1 MKANVQLLIFG
12 IVLSMV
18 SVGQLKA
25 QLNFTSAATVTIDF
39 STTIAGVNNGT
50 YAGTGLAPS
59 PAVGQLDSDGLTI
72 TGIGNTTGGSI
83 SSNFFILPPPDALF
97 AVTAGVDTWFGMSP
111 LGDWSIVLQV
121 DNNIPG
127 TSIYSFDVD
136 FQMLFRNLSP
146 ADQTYKLEYAPSP
159 TGPWT
164 QFGGTIELPPGIPT
178 NPFWLPFSFGA
189 GALCTGEIASGSSIY
204 IRLSGAGVA
213 ADALAFNTLTIT
225 PVTTPFCTLTNITS
239 FTTANVEDVTLDL
252 NWAEDGSGD
261 CAETYLV
268 VGREGVAPASDLVI
282 SNLQGLY
289 EAASFNANSN
299 WAARTDGNEVWT
311 QTFFTL
317 GADEVDYFVYKGSGT
332 SVTISGL
339 EQNSNYNFLILAT
352 GDKCSWVVG
361 NNITTTTLLPIELA
375 SFTAEAREKD
385 VLLEWRTETEVNND
399 YMVVERSAD
408 GVDFFEIGRVRGA
421 GNTQIPQQYSFVD
434 EAPISGTNYY
444 RLRQVDFDGTVTYY
458 RIITVSFDGEVV
470 NWQISPNLVH
480 AQTTIHTNR
489 AFEAGSYLQLIDVN
503 GKILKTMKLEP
514 GAFRSQ
520 MDLSDLIPGA
530 YFIQMN
536 RQGRVSTKRIMKK

>member
-164 QFGGTIELPPGIPT
+164 QFGGTIELPPASRPILFGCHSLLGRVLYAQERLPVV
-178 NPFWLPFSFGA
+178 LPF
-189 GALCTGEIASGSSIY
+189 TSGSP
-204 IRLSGAGVA
+204 G
-213 ADALAFNTLTIT
+213 
-225 PVTTPFCTLTNITS
+225 P
-239 FTTANVEDVTLDL
+239 
-252 NWAEDGSGD
+252 
-261 CAETYLV
+261 
-268 VGREGVAPASDLVI
+268 
-282 SNLQGLY
+282 
-289 EAASFNANSN
+289 
-299 WAARTDGNEVWT
+299 
-311 QTFFTL
+311 
-317 GADEVDYFVYKGSGT
+317 
-332 SVTISGL
+332 
-339 EQNSNYNFLILAT
+339 
-352 GDKCSWVVG
+352 
-361 NNITTTTLLPIELA
+361 
-375 SFTAEAREKD
+375 
-385 VLLEWRTETEVNND
+385 VLLR
-399 YMVVERSAD
+399 M
-408 GVDFFEIGRVRGA
+408 
-421 GNTQIPQQYSFVD
+421 P
-434 EAPISGTNYY
+434 
-444 RLRQVDFDGTVTYY
+444 L
-458 RIITVSFDGEVV
+458 
-470 NWQISPNLVH
+470 L
-480 AQTTIHTNR
+480 
-489 AFEAGSYLQLIDVN
+489 LI
-503 GKILKTMKLEP
+503 
-514 GAFRSQ
+514 R
-520 MDLSDLIPGA
+520 
-530 YFIQMN
+530 
-536 RQGRVSTKRIMKK
+536 